1 MHWTQE
7 EYNYYMQR
15 LKGKGAPGPKPKKQ
29 KYGNKGSWHD
39 GLYFRSQLELQRY
52 CQLKILFNA
61 GEIRGFI
68 CQPEFILQEGN
79 QDNRAIT
86 YKADFL
92 ILNNDGT
99 YSVEDTK
106 GMETQQ
112 WKRTYKQFK
121 LRYPKVELKILSSDD
136 LGSM

>member
-1 MHWTQE
+1 MHWTEQQYN
-7 EYNYYMQR
+7 EY
-15 LKGKGAPGPKPKKQ
+15 LKSHGKPTEKPKSNKKPQ
-29 KYGNKGSWHD
+29 KYNNSGTWHD

-52 CQLKILFNA
+52 CQLKLLFNA
-61 GEIRGFI
+61 GKIAGFVT
-68 CQPEFILQEGN
+68 QPEFILQEGN
-79 QDNRAIT
+79 EKNRAIT

-99 YSVEDTK
+99 YSIEDTK

-121 LRYPKVELKILSSDD
+121 LKYPKVELKVLKEV
-136 LGSM
+136 